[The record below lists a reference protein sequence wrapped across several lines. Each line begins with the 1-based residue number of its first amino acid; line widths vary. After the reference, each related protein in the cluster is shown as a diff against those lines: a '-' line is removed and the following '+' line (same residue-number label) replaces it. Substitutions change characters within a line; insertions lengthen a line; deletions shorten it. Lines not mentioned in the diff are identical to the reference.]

1 MAKGFKY
8 GSGGVIKV
16 GEDVLNFSVVG
27 GTTEPENPS
36 ENMIW
41 VNTEAEIT
49 SWVFSATEPTEPTEG
64 MVWFYTGTSSA
75 VTFNALTK
83 NEIQVYPFAAKQ
95 YTNGAWVE
103 KTAMTYQN
111 GEWMSWGDYAIQE
124 GIAKYEF
131 MTMSWKQ
138 YKVTATQN
146 ENSYQ
151 ITVSGTDPAGCGVVY
166 ANEYNGI
173 SLANASKVVLDVAG
187 ITGSP
192 TVKIKVWVGN
202 TLPSTGSYA
211 SYVEAELAAEALVT
225 VGHNELDLTGFSEGT
240 YTVGIYIMLA
250 TELTIQNFGLQ

>member
-1 MAKGFKY
+1 MAKGFKH
-8 GSGGVIKV
+8 GG
-16 GEDVLNFSVVG
+16 GGGAALNFTVVG
-27 GTTEPENPS
+27 GRSQPARAKENT
-36 ENMIW
+36 IW
-41 VNTEAEIT
+41 VNTDQKIT
-49 SWVFSATEPTEPTEG
+49 SWVFSATEPTEPSEG

-75 VTFNALTK
+75 VAFNALTK
-83 NEIQVYPFAAKQ
+83 NEIQVYPFGTKQ
-95 YTNGAWVE
+95 YTNGVWVE

-124 GIAKYEF
+124 GIAKYAF

-138 YKVTATQN
+138 YNVTATQN

-151 ITVSGTDPAGCGVVY
+151 ITVSGTDPAGCGVIY
-166 ANEYNGI
+166 ANEYKGI

-202 TLPSTGSYA
+202 NLPSTGSYA

-250 TELTIQNFGLQ
+250 TELTIQNFVLQ